1 MKFLTTTS
9 LFVTLSLC
17 SSFSSVH
24 FAAKNAGTSASSFRS
39 QLAATPSEGGPPRQ
53 SRLEGN
59 TRQPTEEELSIMD
72 EMINKLA
79 DAKPYELPNAVRRAF
94 RVISSPQF
102 FIRIAQIAGEDEDPT
117 QKEKLS
123 ALAANLVNTLE
134 AVVETT
140 EEKLDERAKEVES
153 VVKAAAEVD
162 GEFMVPLLPE
172 RVASMR
178 KALVELDASSLDE
191 GFLSTVDAWMNKS
204 HLDGMDLMVSILQQ
218 VLQMYA
224 GIQIYRARASQES
237 SSKPEA
243 ELFDR
248 LLQIDSDAWE
258 AEIRKSAKD
267 ASPESLKSEVQRTM
281 ESVVLGLESGSTA
294 QQVQAEYLRELV
306 GRIETIQKTL

>member
-1 MKFLTTTS
+1 MKLLSGTC
-9 LFVTLSLC
+9 LFVALSLC
-17 SSFSSVH
+17 NSFSPVL
-24 FAAKNAGTSASSFRS
+24 FWATDVCTSDSSSWSR
-39 QLAATPSEGGPPRQ
+39 LAAAPSEEGPPRQ

-72 EMINKLA
+72 EMISKLA

-102 FIRIAQIAGEDEDPT
+102 FIRIAQVADKAEDPS

-140 EEKLDERAKEVES
+140 EEQLDERAKEVET
-153 VVKAAAEVD
+153 VVKAAAEPD
-162 GEFMVPLLPE
+162 GEFLVPLLPD
-172 RVASMR
+172 RAASMR
-178 KALVELDASSLDE
+178 KALEELDESSLDE

-204 HLDGMDLMVSILQQ
+204 HLDGMDLMVTILQQ
-218 VLQMYA
+218 LLQMYA
-224 GIQIYRARASQES
+224 GIQIYRVRKSQES

-248 LLQIDSDAWE
+248 LLQMDTEAWE
-258 AEIRKSAKD
+258 SEIMKSAKET
-267 ASPESLKSEVQRTM
+267 SPESLKSEVQRTM
-281 ESVVLGLESGSTA
+281 ESVVLGLDSGSTA